1 MEQCKI
7 KVIERFRIAQG
18 QSAGVEQRRND
29 AFLFFLFQM
38 TEYLKHCLQ
47 LLITQILIS
56 SELRHLL
63 FIKIHIQVIR
73 SDPDLSEDRLIH
85 STGPPQS

>member
-7 KVIERFRIAQG
+7 KVIERFRIARG
-18 QSAGVEQRRND
+18 QSAGVEAASKRCVP
-29 AFLFFLFQM
+29 LFLFQM
-38 TEYLKHCLQ
+38 TEYLKHCLAVGDHSD
-47 LLITQILIS
+47 LIS
-56 SELRHLL
+56 GELRHLL